1 MKKRSAFRTFCLI
14 AVCVLCV
21 TAVVPFVY
29 VLWLSFFGGGAFT
42 CLGYYDV
49 FLAAPTY
56 LLRFW
61 MSLTLAAVIALG
73 QLLFSVFAAY
83 GFAKY
88 RFRGRRVIF
97 FLLMMVMVLPLQVT
111 LVPNYIMLDRL
122 RLLDTYAALILPA
135 VFSPLGTFILTQ
147 CFGAV
152 PDAVPEA
159 AALDGAGVFRTI
171 LSVICPMNKSGLVC
185 AALLSFLDGWNM
197 VEQPIVY
204 LRDFESYPLSV
215 ALAYAPPA
223 GTTVQFVCCLLVLL
237 PPLFLFTRYNTEL
250 VEGIALAEIKG

>member
-1 MKKRSAFRTFCLI
+1 MKKRSAFRTFCAA

-21 TAVVPFVY
+21 TAVIPFVY
-29 VLWLSFFGGGAFT
+29 ILWLSFFGGGAFT
-42 CLGYYDV
+42 GLGYYDV
-49 FLAAPTY
+49 FLASPVY

-61 MSLTLAAVIALG
+61 SSLALAAVIALG
-73 QLLFSVFAAY
+73 QLAVSVFAGY

-88 RFRGRRVIF
+88 RFPGRRVIF
-97 FLLMMVMVLPLQVT
+97 FVLMMVMVLPLQVT

-122 RLLDTYAALILPA
+122 HLLDTYAALALPA
-135 VFSPLGTFILTQ
+135 IFSPLGTFILTQ

-152 PDAVPEA
+152 PDAISEA
-159 AALDGAGVFRTI
+159 AALDGAGVVRTV
-171 LSVICPMNKSGLVC
+171 LSVFCPMNKSGLVC

-197 VEQPIVY
+197 VEQPIAY
-204 LRDFESYPLSV
+204 LREFESYTISV
-215 ALAYAPPA
+215 ALAYTPPA